1 MTEQDQELKRVWFT
15 MEKGQEIAYIE
26 GVRYLKK
33 VKKVKK
39 IQDLKEYRKIYM
51 RGYRKRRL
59 AELKNLRKIVN
70 DKASEKKDIEKLNVV
85 T

>member
-1 MTEQDQELKRVWFT
+1 MTEQAEELKRVWFT
-15 MEKGQEIAYIE
+15 VEKNQEVAYIE

-33 VKKVKK
+33 IKKVKK
-39 IQDLKEYRKIYM
+39 IQDLKEYRKMYM

-59 AELKNLRKIVN
+59 AELKALRKIV
-70 DKASEKKDIEKLNVV
+70 KESASEKKVVEKPNVI